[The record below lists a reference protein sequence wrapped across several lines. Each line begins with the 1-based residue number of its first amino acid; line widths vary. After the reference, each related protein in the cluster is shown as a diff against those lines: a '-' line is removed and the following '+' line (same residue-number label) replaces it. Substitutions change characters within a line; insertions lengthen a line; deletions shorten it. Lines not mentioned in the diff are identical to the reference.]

1 MVVDFLPVLK
11 HREEVKS
18 TRDAERHPYF
28 YSKTLVN
35 TEKMLES
42 TDFACT
48 LKETKTTIP
57 ISRTPKPISGFGL
70 KPGRYRLSAVKVAG
84 FDPLDANHAASTGVG
99 SFPVLDRTCKQGKEN
114 TGMRDNQTT
123 RRMPMI
129 VTAMAC
135 ATASMLAGLALGP
148 SAMAAGTTITLQ
160 GADGASLAGHTFDV
174 YRIGTYTDQ
183 ILNGTRISSLGVR
196 GDTASNAWAAD
207 AIGIA
212 NAYDPSTADDI
223 GKVYGYDDAGNI
235 ANIKMDSQTR
245 QLRNISKALSQSSKK
260 PAAIQGGA
268 NLTTTQST
276 LTINVP
282 AEGLYYITDSAG
294 NPIMVGTKSGNAN
307 IMKNDAKDPQ
317 WRTLGVAVVKAKS
330 VRVDK
335 KVQVQRNG
343 ATVGKDGTAS
353 DPVGVTVGDTVT
365 NTVEVTVPNKQAASA
380 VKFKLVDQPKGQT
393 YVKGSLSVRLKNAPQ
408 TTDITA
414 DAVVYDGTTQNNA
427 KSIPGDPTLK
437 TADNRP
443 ADPDLA
449 IPAGGWGIDGRN
461 LLDKYSNRT
470 IVITY
475 RMTVDKASVTDPAN
489 NTVHTYGTFTD
500 GIRFTTITDQDKAD
514 IKAYDFTLRK
524 VDAGNVNTLLDG
536 ARFQIQRNGKWMN
549 LDWNTG
555 KWSDAADQGSASVFI
570 TGDTNH
576 DGTVDN
582 RDDASQRGLIR
593 FKGLGYGTYT
603 VTETREPAGYASY
616 AKPTFTVTIDDAG
629 TSIQY
634 RGTGT
639 VPNLT
644 SRLDNNTVQVK
655 NVANLTQLPQ
665 TGGVLAFAFWLACA
679 MPLFAIGG
687 TMAVRGARNR
697 RDALM
702 LTHDG
707 DTPAV

>member
-42 TDFACT
+42 PDFACT

-148 SAMAAGTTITLQ
+148 SAMAADTTITLQ

-223 GKVYGYDDAGNI
+223 AKVYGYDDAGNI
-235 ANIKMDSQTR
+235 ANIKMDSQAR
-245 QLRNISKALSQSSKK
+245 QLRNISKALAQSSRR

-282 AEGLYYITDSAG
+282 SEGLYYITDSAG

-317 WRTLGVAVVKAKS
+317 WRTLGTAVVKSKS
-330 VRVDK
+330 MRVDK

-380 VKFKLVDQPKGQT
+380 VKFKLIDQPKGQT

-408 TTDITA
+408 TDITA
-414 DAVVYDGTTQNNA
+414 DAIVYDGTTQNNA
-427 KSIPGDPTLK
+427 KSIPGDPALK

-461 LLDKYSNRT
+461 LLDRYSNRT

-475 RMTVDKASVTDPAN
+475 RMTVDKAGVTDPAN

-500 GIRFTTITDQDKAD
+500 GIRFTTITDQDKVD
-514 IKAYDFTLRK
+514 IKAYDFTLKK

-536 ARFQIQRNGKWMN
+536 ARFQIQRNGKWMK
-549 LDWNTG
+549 LDQNTG
-555 KWSDAADQGSASVFI
+555 KWSDAADQDSASVFI
-570 TGDTNH
+570 TGDSNH

-582 RDDASQRGLIR
+582 RDDARQRGLIA

-679 MPLFAIGG
+679 MPLLATGG
-687 TMAVRGARNR
+687 MMAVRGARNR
-697 RDALM
+697 RDALT

-707 DTPAV
+707 GNPAA

>member
-1 MVVDFLPVLK
+1 MRNIIRIGAGTDGRNRFVAIALGVVLAVGPAAMLPAAALAAPA
-11 HREEVKS
+11 
-18 TRDAERHPYF
+18 RDA
-28 YSKTLVN
+28 
-35 TEKMLES
+35 
-42 TDFACT
+42 A
-48 LKETKTTIP
+48 
-57 ISRTPKPISGFGL
+57 
-70 KPGRYRLSAVKVAG
+70 
-84 FDPLDANHAASTGVG
+84 AAST
-99 SFPVLDRTCKQGKEN
+99 
-114 TGMRDNQTT
+114 
-123 RRMPMI
+123 
-129 VTAMAC
+129 TAGA
-135 ATASMLAGLALGP
+135 
-148 SAMAAGTTITLQ
+148 TITLQ

-223 GKVYGYDDAGNI
+223 AKVYGYDDAGNI
-235 ANIKMDSQTR
+235 ANIKMDSQAR
-245 QLRNISKALSQSSKK
+245 QLRNISKALAQSSRR

-282 AEGLYYITDSAG
+282 SEGLYYITDSAG

-317 WRTLGVAVVKAKS
+317 WRTLGTAVVKAKS

-380 VKFKLVDQPKGQT
+380 VKFKLIDQPKGQT

-408 TTDITA
+408 TDITA
-414 DAVVYDGTTQNNA
+414 DAVIYDGTTQNNA

-475 RMTVDKASVTDPAN
+475 RMTVDKASVADPAT

-514 IKAYDFTLRK
+514 IKAYDFTLKK

-536 ARFQIQRNGKWMN
+536 ARFQIQRNGKWMK
-549 LDWNTG
+549 LDQNTG
-555 KWSDAADQGSASVFI
+555 KWSDAADQDSASVFI
-570 TGDTNH
+570 TGDSNH

-629 TSIQY
+629 ANIQY

-687 TMAVRGARNR
+687 MMAVRGARNR
-697 RDALM
+697 RDALT

-707 DTPAV
+707 GNPAA

>member
-1 MVVDFLPVLK
+1 
-11 HREEVKS
+11 
-18 TRDAERHPYF
+18 
-28 YSKTLVN
+28 
-35 TEKMLES
+35 MLES

-57 ISRTPKPISGFGL
+57 ISRTPKPISEFGL
-70 KPGRYRLSAVKVAG
+70 KPGKYRPSAVKVAG

-114 TGMRDNQTT
+114 TGMKDNQTT

-135 ATASMLAGLALGP
+135 ATASMLAGLALAP
-148 SAMAAGTTITLQ
+148 SAMAADTTITLQ
-160 GADGASLAGHTFDV
+160 GADGASLAGHTFNV
-174 YRIGTYTDQ
+174 YQIGTYTDQ
-183 ILNGTRISSLGVR
+183 ILNGTQISSLGVR
-196 GDTASNAWAAD
+196 GDTASNAWAAA

-212 NAYDPSTADDI
+212 NAYDPSTGDDI
-223 GKVYGYDDAGNI
+223 AKVYGYDDAGNI

-245 QLRNISKALSQSSKK
+245 QLRNISKALGQSTRK

-294 NPIMVGTKSGNAN
+294 NPIMIGTKSGNAN

-317 WRTLGVAVVKAKS
+317 WRTLGTAVVKAKS

-343 ATVGKDGTAS
+343 ATVGKDGTTN

-380 VKFKLVDQPKGQT
+380 VKFKLIDQPKGQT

-408 TTDITA
+408 TDITA
-414 DAVVYDGTTQNNA
+414 DAVIYDGTTQNNA

-475 RMTVDKASVTDPAN
+475 RMTVDKASVADPAT

-500 GIRFTTITDQDKAD
+500 GIRFTTITDQDKVD

-536 ARFQIQRNGKWMN
+536 ARFQIQRNGKWMK
-549 LDWNTG
+549 LDQNTG
-555 KWSDAADQGSASVFI
+555 KWSDAADQDSASVFI
-570 TGDTNH
+570 TGDSNH

-629 TSIQY
+629 ANIQY

-679 MPLFAIGG
+679 MPLLAIGG
-687 TMAVRGARNR
+687 MMAVRGARNR
-697 RDALM
+697 RDALT

-707 DTPAV
+707 GNPAA

>member
-1 MVVDFLPVLK
+1 
-11 HREEVKS
+11 
-18 TRDAERHPYF
+18 
-28 YSKTLVN
+28 
-35 TEKMLES
+35 
-42 TDFACT
+42 
-48 LKETKTTIP
+48 
-57 ISRTPKPISGFGL
+57 
-70 KPGRYRLSAVKVAG
+70 
-84 FDPLDANHAASTGVG
+84 
-99 SFPVLDRTCKQGKEN
+99 
-114 TGMRDNQTT
+114 MRDNQTT

-135 ATASMLAGLALGP
+135 AAASMLAGLALSP
-148 SAMAAGTTITLQ
+148 SAMAAGATITLQ

-183 ILNGTRISSLGVR
+183 ILNGTQISSLGVR

-223 GKVYGYDDAGNI
+223 AKVYGYDDAGNI
-235 ANIKMDSQTR
+235 ANIKMDSQAR
-245 QLRNISKALSQSSKK
+245 QLRNISKALAQSSRR

-282 AEGLYYITDSAG
+282 PEGLYYITDSAG

-317 WRTLGVAVVKAKS
+317 WRTLGTAVVKSKS
-330 VRVDK
+330 MRVDK

-380 VKFKLVDQPKGQT
+380 VKFKLIDQPKGQT

-408 TTDITA
+408 TDITA
-414 DAVVYDGTTQNNA
+414 DAIVYDGTTQNNA

-500 GIRFTTITDQDKAD
+500 GIRFTTITDQDKVD
-514 IKAYDFTLRK
+514 IKAYDFTLKK

-536 ARFQIQRNGKWMN
+536 ARFQIQRNGKWMK
-549 LDWNTG
+549 LDQNTG
-555 KWSDAADQGSASVFI
+555 KWSDAADQDSASVFI
-570 TGDTNH
+570 TGDSNH

>member
-1 MVVDFLPVLK
+1 RRLAAADHHDGGADAGHEQRAHAGTDRRNRFVAIALGVALAVGPAVALPTAALAAPA
-11 HREEVKS
+11 
-18 TRDAERHPYF
+18 TDA
-28 YSKTLVN
+28 
-35 TEKMLES
+35 
-42 TDFACT
+42 A
-48 LKETKTTIP
+48 
-57 ISRTPKPISGFGL
+57 
-70 KPGRYRLSAVKVAG
+70 
-84 FDPLDANHAASTGVG
+84 AAST
-99 SFPVLDRTCKQGKEN
+99 
-114 TGMRDNQTT
+114 
-123 RRMPMI
+123 
-129 VTAMAC
+129 TAGA
-135 ATASMLAGLALGP
+135 
-148 SAMAAGTTITLQ
+148 TITLQ

-223 GKVYGYDDAGNI
+223 SKVYGYDDAGNI

-245 QLRNISKALSQSSKK
+245 QLRNISKALAQSSRR

-282 AEGLYYITDSAG
+282 SEGLYYITDSAG

-343 ATVGKDGTAS
+343 TTVGKDGTAS

-380 VKFKLVDQPKGQT
+380 VKFKLIDQPKGQT
-393 YVKGSLSVRLKNAPQ
+393 YVQGSLSVRLKNAPR
-408 TTDITA
+408 TDITA
-414 DAVVYDGTTQNNA
+414 DAVIYDGTTQNNA

-437 TADNRP
+437 TADNKP

-449 IPAGGWGIDGRN
+449 IPAGGWGIDGRK

-475 RMTVDKASVTDPAN
+475 RMTVDKASVTDPPT
-489 NTVHTYGTFTD
+489 NTIHTYGTFTD
-500 GIRFTTITDQDKAD
+500 GIHFTTITDQDKAD

-555 KWSDAADQGSASVFI
+555 KWSDAADQGSATVFV

-576 DGTVDN
+576 DGTADN

-616 AKPTFTVTIDDAG
+616 AKPSFTVTIDDAG
-629 TSIQY
+629 TAIRFAGKDQP
-634 RGTGT
+634 GLTTGI
-639 VPNLT
+639 
-644 SRLDNNTVQVK
+644 DNNTVQVK
-655 NVANLTQLPQ
+655 NITNLTQLPQ
-665 TGGVLAFAFWLACA
+665 TGGALAFAFWLAVSC
-679 MPLFAIGG
+679 PLWGSGIVLAE
-687 TMAVRGARNR
+687 RSLKNR
-697 RDALM
+697 RK
-702 LTHDG
+702 
-707 DTPAV
+707 AVNLAGNGLA

>member
-1 MVVDFLPVLK
+1 MTMK
-11 HREEVKS
+11 RN
-18 TRDAERHPYF
+18 TRMA
-28 YSKTLVN
+28 
-35 TEKMLES
+35 
-42 TDFACT
+42 
-48 LKETKTTIP
+48 
-57 ISRTPKPISGFGL
+57 
-70 KPGRYRLSAVKVAG
+70 AG
-84 FDPLDANHAASTGVG
+84 ITAA
-99 SFPVLDRTCKQGKEN
+99 
-114 TGMRDNQTT
+114 
-123 RRMPMI
+123 
-129 VTAMAC
+129 AA
-135 ATASMLAGLALGP
+135 AMLAGLALSP
-148 SAMAAGTTITLQ
+148 AAMAAGATITLN
-160 GADGASLAGHTFDV
+160 GADGNSLAGHTFNV
-174 YRIGTYTDQ
+174 YQIGTYTDQ
-183 ILNGTRISSLGVR
+183 ILNGTQISSLGVR
-196 GDTASNAWAAD
+196 GTTASNAWAAD
-207 AIGIA
+207 AISIA
-212 NAYDPSTADDI
+212 NAYDPGTSDDI
-223 GKVYGYDDAGNI
+223 AKVYGYDDAGNI

-245 QLRNISKALSQSSKK
+245 QLRNISKALSQSTRK

-276 LTINVP
+276 LTVNVP

-294 NPIMVGTKSGNAN
+294 NPIMIGTKSGNAN

-317 WRTLGVAVVKAKS
+317 WRTLGTAVVKSKS
-330 VRVDK
+330 MRVDK

-380 VKFKLVDQPKGQT
+380 VKFKLIDQPKGQT
-393 YVKGSLSVRLKNAPQ
+393 YVKGSLSVRLKNALR
-408 TTDITA
+408 TDITA
-414 DAVVYDGTTQNNA
+414 DAIVYDGTTQNNA

-475 RMTVDKASVTDPAN
+475 KMTVDKASITDPAN

-500 GIRFTTITDQDKAD
+500 GIHFTTITDQDKAD

-536 ARFQIQRNGKWMN
+536 ARFQIQRDGKWMK

-555 KWSDAADQGSASVFI
+555 KWSDAANQGSASVFV
-570 TGDTNH
+570 TGDSNH

-603 VTETREPAGYASY
+603 VVETKEPAGYASY
-616 AKPTFTVTIDDAG
+616 AKPTFTVAIDDAG

-634 RGTGT
+634 RGTGV

-644 SRLDNNTVQVK
+644 SRLDNNTVLVK

-697 RDALM
+697 RDALT

-707 DTPAV
+707 GNPAV